1 VPLAAGVGLAYK
13 HDLPEEERAPAVK
26 HAIDHLVHCVDD
38 LDRARRFYEAL
49 GFRLTPRAEHP
60 FGTANHLV
68 QLQGSF
74 LELLAVAD
82 RSRIPAAQPGHFNF
96 AAFAAAFLGRRQ
108 GLAMLVFPSDDA
120 RADQRQFLA
129 RGLETYEPFDFSRKA
144 SLPDGGEAVVG
155 FSLAF
160 VTNPSMPETAFFV
173 CQQHAPE
180 HFWKPE
186 FQRHANGAVAAVEVL
201 MVAEAPR
208 ELADF
213 FRRLLE
219 PQRVGEDANALHVRL
234 EGGAITV
241 LDRAH
246 FKARFPTADHDDGGE
261 GPRFRGYGVAVKDLA
276 SVETILR
283 QNEIP
288 FRRAGDRLN
297 ISDRD
302 AFGTVIEFSAGSA
315 SP

>member
-1 VPLAAGVGLAYK
+1 M
-13 HDLPEEERAPAVK
+13 K
-26 HAIDHLVHCVDD
+26 HAIDHLVLCVDD

-49 GFRLTPRAEHP
+49 GFRLTPRALHP

-82 RSRIPAAQPGHFNF
+82 RARIPAPNPGHFNF
-96 AAFAAAFLGRRQ
+96 AAFAAAFLHRRQ
-108 GLAMLVFPSDDA
+108 GLSMLVFPSDDA

-129 RGLETYEPFDFSRKA
+129 RGLETYAPLDFSRKA

-160 VTNPSMPETAFFV
+160 VTNRAMPETAFFV
-173 CQQHAPE
+173 CQQHALQ

-186 FQRHANGAVAAVEVL
+186 FQRHANGAVAAIEVL
-201 MVAEAPR
+201 MVADAPR

-213 FRRLLE
+213 FGRLVA
-219 PQRVGEDANALHVRL
+219 PQSVSKAADGLHVRL

-241 LDRAH
+241 LDRAQ
-246 FKARFPTADHDDGGE
+246 FKARLPSADHDAGGE
-261 GPRFRGYGVAVKDLA
+261 GPHFVGYGVAVKDLA
-276 SVETILR
+276 RVETILR

-288 FRRAGDRLN
+288 SRRAGDRLQL
-297 ISDRD
+297 SDRD
-302 AFGTVIEFSAGSA
+302 AFGTVIEFSAA
-315 SP
+315 I

>member
-1 VPLAAGVGLAYK
+1 LRKKGHA
-13 HDLPEEERAPAVK
+13 AVK
-26 HAIDHLVHCVDD
+26 HAIDHLVLCVSD

-49 GFRLTPRAEHP
+49 GFHLTPRAQHP
-60 FGTANHLV
+60 FGTANHLM

-82 RSRIPAAQPGHFNF
+82 RARIPAPEPGHFNF
-96 AAFAAAFLGRRQ
+96 AAFAESFLRRRQ
-108 GLAMLVFPSDDA
+108 GLTMLVFPSDDA
-120 RADQRQFLA
+120 RADQRGFVA
-129 RGLETYEPFDFSRKA
+129 RGLETYAPLDFSRKA

-160 VTNPSMPETAFFV
+160 VTNPAMPEAAFFV
-173 CQQHAPE
+173 CQQRAPQ

-186 FQRHANGAVAAVEVL
+186 FQRHANGAVAAIEAL
-201 MVAEAPR
+201 MVADAPR

-213 FRRLLE
+213 FGRLVAPE
-219 PQRVGEDANALHVRL
+219 RVSEETDGLHVRL
-234 EGGAITV
+234 DGGAIAV

-246 FKARFPTADHDDGGE
+246 FKARFPTADHDAGSD
-261 GPRFRGYGVAVKDLA
+261 GPRFVGYGVAVKDAARLEA
-276 SVETILR
+276 ILR

-288 FRRAGDRLN
+288 FRRAGDRLH

-302 AFGTVIEFSAGSA
+302 AFGTVIEFSTSD
-315 SP
+315 

>member
-1 VPLAAGVGLAYK
+1 
-13 HDLPEEERAPAVK
+13 VK
-26 HAIDHLVHCVDD
+26 HAIDHLVLCVDD

-49 GFRLTPRAEHP
+49 GFRLTPRAQHP

-82 RSRIPAAQPGHFNF
+82 RALIPAAQPGHFNF

-108 GLAMLVFPSDDA
+108 GMSMLVFPSDDA
-120 RADQRQFLA
+120 RADQRGFLA

-160 VTNPSMPETAFFV
+160 VTNPAMPEAAFFV
-173 CQQHAPE
+173 CQQHAPQ

-186 FQRHANGAVAAVEVL
+186 FQCHANGAVATAEVL
-201 MVAEAPR
+201 MVADAPR
-208 ELADF
+208 QLADF
-213 FRRLLE
+213 FRRLLA
-219 PQRVGEDANALHVRL
+219 PQRVSEDANALHVRL
-234 EGGAITV
+234 EGGAIAV
-241 LDRAH
+241 LDRAQ
-246 FKARFPTADHDDGGE
+246 FRARFPTADHDAGGDGA
-261 GPRFRGYGVAVKDLA
+261 RFVGYGVAVKDLA
-276 SVETILR
+276 RVEAILR
-283 QNEIP
+283 ENEMP
-288 FRRAGDRLN
+288 FRRVGDRLH

-302 AFGTVIEFSAGSA
+302 AFGTMIEFSTGGA

>member
-1 VPLAAGVGLAYK
+1 M
-13 HDLPEEERAPAVK
+13 K
-26 HAIDHLVHCVDD
+26 HAIDHLVLCVDD

-49 GFRLTPRAEHP
+49 GFRLTPRAQHP
-60 FGTANHLV
+60 FGTANHLA

-82 RSRIPAAQPGHFNF
+82 RARIPAAQPGYFNF
-96 AAFAAAFLGRRQ
+96 AAFAAAFLGRHQ
-108 GLAMLVFPSDDA
+108 GLSMLVFPSDDA

-129 RGLETYEPFDFSRKA
+129 RGLETYAPFDFSRKA

-160 VTNPSMPETAFFV
+160 VTNRAMPETAFFV

-186 FQRHANGAVAAVEVL
+186 FQRHENGAVAAVEAL

-213 FRRLLE
+213 FGRLVE
-219 PQRVGEDANALHVRL
+219 PRRVGEDANALHVHL
-234 EGGAITV
+234 DGAAITV

-246 FKARFPTADHDDGGE
+246 FKARFPTADHDAGGE
-261 GPRFRGYGVAVKDLA
+261 GPRFAGYGVAVTDLA
-276 SVETILR
+276 RVETILR

-288 FRRAGDRLN
+288 FRRAGDRLHV
-297 ISDRD
+297 SDRD
-302 AFGTVIEFSAGSA
+302 AFGTVIEFSAGGA